1 MSFVKMTYK
10 MKIAHDSNAK
20 RHPEKCSS
28 QVSKKFTKYL
38 LKFDFC
44 KYDFLI
50 RILTLSSMSFVKKGA
65 IEE

>member
-1 MSFVKMTYK
+1 MYFVKMTYK

-28 QVSKKFTKYL
+28 QVSKEFTKYL

-44 KYDFLI
+44 KYAF
-50 RILTLSSMSFVKKGA
+50 FN
-65 IEE
+65 